1 MKKNPLASTAKKC
14 AKRVTLTAAAA
25 AMCASVNVDFDA
37 VAMRAAMRDMGM
49 TPDSGNVIQMFP
61 DFNGFIA

>member
-1 MKKNPLASTAKKC
+1 MKTIKMASTAKKC
-14 AKRVTLTAAAA
+14 AKRVSLAAAAA

-37 VAMRAAMRDMGM
+37 AAMRAAMHDMGM